1 MSGDKLHHGH
11 INLINKAKKYG
22 DLTIG
27 LLTDKAVMEKK
38 RLPMLNWEQRKK
50 VLENI
55 EGVKNVIKQ
64 DEWNYTNNL
73 QKIKPDFFVHGD
85 DWKAKNSYDYDLRI
99 KVLNILKKIKCKLV
113 EVPYTKMFQVVCY
126 MINYGIQVWIKI

>member
-1 MSGDKLHHGH
+1 MG
-11 INLINKAKKYG
+11 AK
-22 DLTIG
+22 
-27 LLTDKAVMEKK
+27 
-38 RLPMLNWEQRKK
+38 KK

-99 KVLNILKKIKCKLV
+99 KVLNILKKINV
-113 EVPYTKMFQVVCY
+113 S
-126 MINYGIQVWIKI
+126 